1 MDFLTG
7 DAVKKPVASRPAGGG
22 EAIIIARVD
31 DGDTDRQRIHAG
43 EWLVFRHK
51 LLYLADRQSLDPRW
65 EGVMLRR
72 FVQGGILA
80 ILLVV
85 SWAQAAEPS
94 LKSESFLV
102 ADARSLE
109 RIALRGDPAEP
120 MPIASITKLMTAMV
134 VLESRLPLDEE
145 ISIGKE
151 DVDTIKG
158 TRSRLRIGARLTR
171 REALLLALMASENR
185 AAMALSRHYP
195 GGRPAFLRAMNVKA
209 RMLGMRHSRFV
220 DPAGLSPDNV
230 ASMQDLVKMVRAANE
245 YPLIRDFSTRERAD
259 VLVGS
264 QRVSF
269 GTTNR
274 LVRRD
279 DWRISLQKTGYI
291 SEAGRCLVMLS
302 ELSGRPVIM
311 VLMNSQGKL
320 TRVADAQR
328 LRRWMEAGGAAAE
341 SRLAARSG

>member
-1 MDFLTG
+1 
-7 DAVKKPVASRPAGGG
+7 
-22 EAIIIARVD
+22 
-31 DGDTDRQRIHAG
+31 
-43 EWLVFRHK
+43 
-51 LLYLADRQSLDPRW
+51 
-65 EGVMLRR
+65 
-72 FVQGGILA
+72 
-80 ILLVV
+80 
-85 SWAQAAEPS
+85 
-94 LKSESFLV
+94 
-102 ADARSLE
+102 
-109 RIALRGDPAEP
+109 
-120 MPIASITKLMTAMV
+120 V

>member
-1 MDFLTG
+1 
-7 DAVKKPVASRPAGGG
+7 
-22 EAIIIARVD
+22 
-31 DGDTDRQRIHAG
+31 
-43 EWLVFRHK
+43 
-51 LLYLADRQSLDPRW
+51 
-65 EGVMLRR
+65 
-72 FVQGGILA
+72 
-80 ILLVV
+80 
-85 SWAQAAEPS
+85 
-94 LKSESFLV
+94 
-102 ADARSLE
+102 
-109 RIALRGDPAEP
+109 
-120 MPIASITKLMTAMV
+120 
-134 VLESRLPLDEE
+134 
-145 ISIGKE
+145 
-151 DVDTIKG
+151 
-158 TRSRLRIGARLTR
+158 
-171 REALLLALMASENR
+171 
-185 AAMALSRHYP
+185 
-195 GGRPAFLRAMNVKA
+195 MNVKA